1 MHAIIG
7 GERSDCMAIGEKL
20 AKLLEDKK
28 KKPGTLARE
37 TGISKNTIY
46 SILRR
51 NNTKV
56 NYSYVEKI
64 AENLGVPVEYFF
76 DIQPVEAAPLKVET
90 DELSPLTD
98 DEAELLRDY
107 RNADPVYRRV
117 ARELLREHPMEET
130 SHQSAA
136 G

>member
-1 MHAIIG
+1 MTLGEIIAAYL
-7 GERSDCMAIGEKL
+7 D
-20 AKLLEDKK
+20 
-28 KKPGTLARE
+28 E
-37 TGISKNTIY
+37 TGMSVREFARRCGSVSYGYISMLIRGENPKTGKPIRPNIDKVQAIA
-46 SILRR
+46 SGLGISLDELLRR
-51 NNTKV
+51 ADDFEIELN
-56 NYSYVEKI
+56 
-64 AENLGVPVEYFF
+64 P
-76 DIQPVEAAPLKVET
+76 PMET
-90 DELSPLTD
+90 GLTV